1 MLMKLQYSQKD
12 LEFLG
17 RQVAAGQYVRRS
29 TFLLAL
35 ALALVA
41 GLCAGYFFSPRD
53 FSGSSSEGEERRRPL
68 TKDGAA
74 DMGSRGEMLQS
85 ILRHEEEARKDPGK
99 AEIWEHLGNLYFDA
113 GEPGKAVDAYN
124 KALALGPAAPGVLV
138 DCGVMY
144 RELKQYDKALEYFR
158 KALDLQPGHEQ
169 ALFNSGVVL
178 YFDLGKKEEGVRSW
192 RTLLRKNPDA
202 VTPSGKR
209 LADMLEQL
217 K

>member
-1 MLMKLQYSQKD
+1 MKLQYSQKD

-35 ALALVA
+35 ALALVV
-41 GLCAGYFFSPRD
+41 GLCAGYFLSPQG
-53 FSGSSSEGEERRRPL
+53 FSGSSSEGEGSKRPL
-68 TKDGAA
+68 TQEGAA
-74 DMGSRGEMLQS
+74 GMGRKSEILQS
-85 ILRHEEEARKDPGK
+85 ILRHEEDARKNPGK

-113 GEPGKAVDAYN
+113 GEPGKSVDAYN
-124 KALALGPAAPGVLV
+124 KALELGPPSPGVLV

-158 KALDLQPGHEQ
+158 KALELQPDHEQ

-178 YFDLGKKEEGVRSW
+178 YFDLGKKDEAVRTW

-209 LADMLEQL
+209 LAEMIEQL